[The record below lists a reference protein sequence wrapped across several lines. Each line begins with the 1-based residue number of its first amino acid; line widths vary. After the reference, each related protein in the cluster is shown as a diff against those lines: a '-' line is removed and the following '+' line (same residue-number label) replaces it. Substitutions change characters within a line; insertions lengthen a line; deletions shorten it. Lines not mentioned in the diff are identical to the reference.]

1 VISPVEFFRITFS
14 VRHATWKGG
23 SDTMTYNAE
32 KERQVADAINQVEWI
47 LGSLR
52 NMH

>member
-1 VISPVEFFRITFS
+1 
-14 VRHATWKGG
+14 
-23 SDTMTYNAE
+23 MTYNAE

-47 LGSLR
+47 LGALR